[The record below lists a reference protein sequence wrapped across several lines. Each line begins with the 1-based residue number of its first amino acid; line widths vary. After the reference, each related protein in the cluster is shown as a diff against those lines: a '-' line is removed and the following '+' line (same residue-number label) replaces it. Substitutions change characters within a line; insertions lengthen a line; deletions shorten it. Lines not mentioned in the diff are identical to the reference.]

1 MDLIR
6 IQAGDFDLD
15 ETLRALKAP
24 DVGGLVFF
32 VGSVRGVD
40 PAGPLE
46 RLEYEAWREE
56 AERSLK
62 KLAGEARAKFGVKRV
77 AIIHRT
83 GALPPGENAVLV
95 AAAAA
100 HRKEAFDACE
110 WLIDTL
116 KVTAPIWKKEV
127 FSSGESRWV
136 RHP

>member
-6 IQAGDFDLD
+6 VQAEDFSLD
-15 ETLRALKAP
+15 EVLRSLKAP
-24 DVGGLVFF
+24 DVGGLVFY
-32 VGSVRGVD
+32 VGAVRGAD

-56 AERSLK
+56 AEKGLR
-62 KLAGEARAKFGVKRV
+62 KLAEEARRKFGVLRV
-77 AIIHRT
+77 AVLHRT
-83 GALPPGENAVLV
+83 GALAPEANAVFV

-100 HRKEAFDACE
+100 HREEAFEACK

-127 FSSGESRWV
+127 FASGESRWV